1 VLKAP
6 VYVVEIHGFL
16 LEANVCTSISLSP
29 VASTAK
35 IVPINSVQ
43 ENTMFPNNCAVT
55 NLKSDKGSSRIVE
68 EVPGCIE

>member
-16 LEANVCTSISLSP
+16 LEANVCTSISLNP

-35 IVPINSVQ
+35 IVPIKFSLGKYDVPEQLFRN
-43 ENTMFPNNCAVT
+43 EF
-55 NLKSDKGSSRIVE
+55 
-68 EVPGCIE
+68 EVG